1 MKGARFSGF
10 GARIPGSE
18 DSEVP
23 VWIFP
28 AGIFPLGPQNSLR
41 SPQKDEKRTQTG
53 TMNGQASVL
62 NSFVQ

>member
-1 MKGARFSGF
+1 MKGVSFSGF

-28 AGIFPLGPQNSLR
+28 AGIFPSGPQNSLR
-41 SPQKDEKRTQTG
+41 SPQKDEKCTQAG
-53 TMNGQASVL
+53 TMNG
-62 NSFVQ
+62 

>member
-1 MKGARFSGF
+1 MKGVSFSGF

-41 SPQKDEKRTQTG
+41 SPQKDEKCTQAG
-53 TMNGQASVL
+53 TMNG
-62 NSFVQ
+62 

>member
-1 MKGARFSGF
+1 MKGVRFSGL

-18 DSEVP
+18 DFEVL

-28 AGIFPLGPQNSLR
+28 AGIFPLGPQNTLR
-41 SPQKDEKRTQTG
+41 SPQKEEKCTHNG

-62 NSFVQ
+62 NSSVQ